1 MGGVGRRV
9 AHGGSRQGRLVA
21 EGDLAA
27 RTPGAQRATLPVA
40 GAAPGS
46 HPYRVEFV
54 NAAGVTSSDTLTVR
68 VTH

>member
-1 MGGVGRRV
+1 MVWDGVWRTGAPADDV
-9 AHGGSRQGRLVA
+9 PVA

>member
-1 MGGVGRRV
+1 MGGAGRCV
-9 AHGGSRQGRLVA
+9 AHGGSAKGGSS

-46 HPYRVEFV
+46 HRYRVEFV